1 MMPGERRMKHFYLIV
16 NKEKENAEKGAEM
29 IAEYLSRQGCECLWD
44 QEPPD
49 TSEYRY
55 TDGRKVPQETECV
68 IVLGGDGTLI
78 QASRDLAG
86 RNLPLFGVNMGHLGY
101 LTQICCERD
110 ILTAMDDLLADR
122 YRLEHRMMLQGRVIS
137 DGRTVAEDIALNDII
152 LGRMGL
158 HTLKYDLYVNGEFFN
173 EYTADGM
180 IMATPTG
187 STAYNLS
194 AGGPI
199 AAPESDLIIMTP
211 ICPHTLNSRS
221 IVLSSE
227 NRIMLKVTGG
237 EDREQFLSFDGDTVV
252 KLRRGDRIDV
262 ERSEITTTLVQLSQ
276 VSFLENIRK
285 KMKHI

>member
-1 MMPGERRMKHFYLIV
+1 
-16 NKEKENAEKGAEM
+16 
-29 IAEYLSRQGCECLWD
+29 
-44 QEPPD
+44 
-49 TSEYRY
+49 
-55 TDGRKVPQETECV
+55 
-68 IVLGGDGTLI
+68 
-78 QASRDLAG
+78 
-86 RNLPLFGVNMGHLGY
+86 
-101 LTQICCERD
+101 
-110 ILTAMDDLLADR
+110 
-122 YRLEHRMMLQGRVIS
+122 
-137 DGRTVAEDIALNDII
+137 
-152 LGRMGL
+152 
-158 HTLKYDLYVNGEFFN
+158 
-173 EYTADGM
+173 
-180 IMATPTG
+180 MATPTG

-237 EDREQFLSFDGDTVV
+237 EDREQFLSFDGDTVA
-252 KLRRGDRIDV
+252 KLRRGDRIEV

>member
-1 MMPGERRMKHFYLIV
+1 MKHFYLIV

-187 STAYNLS
+187 STAYTLS

-252 KLRRGDRIDV
+252 KLRRGDRIEV

>member
-1 MMPGERRMKHFYLIV
+1 MKHFYLIV

-86 RNLPLFGVNMGHLGY
+86 RNLPLLGVNMGHLGY

-252 KLRRGDRIDV
+252 KLRRGDRIEV

>member
-1 MMPGERRMKHFYLIV
+1 MKHFYLIV

-237 EDREQFLSFDGDTVV
+237 EDREQFLSFDGDTVA
-252 KLRRGDRIDV
+252 KLRRGDRIEV

>member
-1 MMPGERRMKHFYLIV
+1 MKHFYLIV

-252 KLRRGDRIDV
+252 KLRRGDRIEV

-276 VSFLENIRK
+276 FSFLENIRK

>member
-1 MMPGERRMKHFYLIV
+1 MKHFYLIV

-199 AAPESDLIIMTP
+199 AAPEYDLIIMTP

-252 KLRRGDRIDV
+252 KLRRGDRIEV

>member
-1 MMPGERRMKHFYLIV
+1 MKHFYLIV

-110 ILTAMDDLLADR
+110 ILTAMDDLLSDR

-252 KLRRGDRIDV
+252 KLRRGDRIEV

>member
-1 MMPGERRMKHFYLIV
+1 MKHFYLIV

-180 IMATPTG
+180 IMDTPTG

-252 KLRRGDRIDV
+252 KLRRGDRIEV

>member
-1 MMPGERRMKHFYLIV
+1 MKHFYLIV

-158 HTLKYDLYVNGEFFN
+158 HTLKYALYVNGEFFN

-252 KLRRGDRIDV
+252 KLRRGDRIEV

>member
-1 MMPGERRMKHFYLIV
+1 MKHFYLIV

-55 TDGRKVPQETECV
+55 TDSRKVPQETECV

-252 KLRRGDRIDV
+252 KLRRGDRIEV

>member
-1 MMPGERRMKHFYLIV
+1 MKHFYLIV

-158 HTLKYDLYVNGEFFN
+158 HTLKYDLYVNREFFN

-252 KLRRGDRIDV
+252 KLRRGDRIEV

>member
-1 MMPGERRMKHFYLIV
+1 MKHFYLIV

-187 STAYNLS
+187 STAYNLA

-252 KLRRGDRIDV
+252 KLRRGDRIEV

>member
-1 MMPGERRMKHFYLIV
+1 MKHFYLIV
-16 NKEKENAEKGAEM
+16 NKEKEIAEKGAEM

-252 KLRRGDRIDV
+252 KLRRGDRIEV

>member
-1 MMPGERRMKHFYLIV
+1 MKHFYLIV

-29 IAEYLSRQGCECLWD
+29 IAEYLSREGCECLWD

-55 TDGRKVPQETECV
+55 TDSRKVPQETECV

-252 KLRRGDRIDV
+252 KLRRGDRIEV

>member
-1 MMPGERRMKHFYLIV
+1 MKHFYLIV

-158 HTLKYDLYVNGEFFN
+158 HTLKYDLYVNGDFFN

-252 KLRRGDRIDV
+252 KLRRGDRIEV

>member
-1 MMPGERRMKHFYLIV
+1 MKHFYLIV

-252 KLRRGDRIDV
+252 KLRRGDRIEV

-285 KMKHI
+285 KMKQI

>member
-1 MMPGERRMKHFYLIV
+1 MKHFYLIV

-158 HTLKYDLYVNGEFFN
+158 HTLKYDLYVNGELFN

-252 KLRRGDRIDV
+252 KLRRGDRIEV

>member
-1 MMPGERRMKHFYLIV
+1 MKHFYLIV

-29 IAEYLSRQGCECLWD
+29 IAEYLSRQRCEGLWD

-252 KLRRGDRIDV
+252 KLRRGDRIEV

>member
-1 MMPGERRMKHFYLIV
+1 MKHFYLIV

-86 RNLPLFGVNMGHLGY
+86 RNLPLFCVNMGHLGY

-252 KLRRGDRIDV
+252 KLRRGDRIEV

>member
-1 MMPGERRMKHFYLIV
+1 MKHFYLIV

-252 KLRRGDRIDV
+252 KLRRGDRIEV
-262 ERSEITTTLVQLSQ
+262 ERSEITPTLVQLSQ
-276 VSFLENIRK
+276 VSCLENIRK

>member
-1 MMPGERRMKHFYLIV
+1 MKHFYLIV

-252 KLRRGDRIDV
+252 KLRRGDRLEV

>member
-1 MMPGERRMKHFYLIV
+1 MKHFYLIV

-252 KLRRGDRIDV
+252 KLRRGDRIEV
-262 ERSEITTTLVQLSQ
+262 ERSENTTTLVQLSQ

>member
-1 MMPGERRMKHFYLIV
+1 MKHFYLIV

-29 IAEYLSRQGCECLWD
+29 IAEYLSRQRCECLWD

-180 IMATPTG
+180 IMATPSG

-252 KLRRGDRIDV
+252 KLRRGDRIEV

>member
-1 MMPGERRMKHFYLIV
+1 MKHFYLIV

-29 IAEYLSRQGCECLWD
+29 IAEYLSRQRCECLWD

-252 KLRRGDRIDV
+252 KLRRGDRIEV

-276 VSFLENIRK
+276 VSFLENISK

>member
-1 MMPGERRMKHFYLIV
+1 MKHFCLIV

-252 KLRRGDRIDV
+252 KLRRGDRIEV

>member
-1 MMPGERRMKHFYLIV
+1 MKHFYLIV

-49 TSEYRY
+49 TSECRY

-252 KLRRGDRIDV
+252 KLRRGDRIEV

>member
-1 MMPGERRMKHFYLIV
+1 MKHFYLIV

-29 IAEYLSRQGCECLWD
+29 IAEYLSRQGFECLLD

-252 KLRRGDRIDV
+252 KLRRGDRIEV